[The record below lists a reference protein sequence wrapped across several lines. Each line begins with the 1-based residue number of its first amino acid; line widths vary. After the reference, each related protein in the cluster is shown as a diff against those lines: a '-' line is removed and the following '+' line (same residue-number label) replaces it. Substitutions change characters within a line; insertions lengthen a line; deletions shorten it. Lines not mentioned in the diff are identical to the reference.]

1 MKTDFTNPN
10 DWLYFASVDLEA
22 IDLLSTH
29 RIAYEVCISKLAE
42 CLEKLIKA
50 ELTRNG
56 WKLRKEHDL
65 QWLAKEMSKF
75 SPELTLSIQDTVESL
90 TDVYFTSRYPGF
102 DLQDADWDSFDSHH
116 IVVKSLFQKVSE
128 FMECSEDQ

>member
-42 CLEKLIKA
+42 CLE
-50 ELTRNG
+50 
-56 WKLRKEHDL
+56 
-65 QWLAKEMSKF
+65 
-75 SPELTLSIQDTVESL
+75 
-90 TDVYFTSRYPGF
+90 
-102 DLQDADWDSFDSHH
+102 
-116 IVVKSLFQKVSE
+116 
-128 FMECSEDQ
+128 